1 MIHDVFIM
9 GTNRICWRYCQGE
22 KRGSAQRLHGPPQEW
37 VRRGGLWAR
46 TSWVAVGSDARTADT
61 REGDLGCVLLERSWH
76 L

>member
-22 KRGSAQRLHGPPQEW
+22 KQGSAQRLHGPSQDW
-37 VRRGGLWAR
+37 GQRVGLQAR
-46 TSWVAVGSDARTADT
+46 TLWGAVSSDARRTDT
-61 REGDLGCVLLERSWH
+61 RVFLERCEH